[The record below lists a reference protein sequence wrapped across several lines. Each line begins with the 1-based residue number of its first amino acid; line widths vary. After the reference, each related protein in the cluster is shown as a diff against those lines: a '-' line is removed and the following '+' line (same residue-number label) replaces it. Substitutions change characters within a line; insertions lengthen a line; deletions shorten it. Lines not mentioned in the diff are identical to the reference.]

1 MKIEIKSVV
10 QKFKLKYVHGDG
22 QLRREKIMAESKRPK
37 KVKQETKQAHFECE
51 VALYKDFEKYC
62 YGNGK
67 SVAEAL
73 RAYMKMCIGK

>member
-1 MKIEIKSVV
+1 MPNEDK
-10 QKFKLKYVHGDG
+10 
-22 QLRREKIMAESKRPK
+22 PK
-37 KVKQETKQAHFECE
+37 KVKPPTKQAHFECE

-73 RAYMKMCIGK
+73 RAYMKMCLGR

>member
-1 MKIEIKSVV
+1 MKIKANGNGCEKEEKSMSNE
-10 QKFKLKYVHGDG
+10 
-22 QLRREKIMAESKRPK
+22 EKPK
-37 KVKQETKQAHFECE
+37 IVKQPTKQAHFECE

-73 RAYMKMCIGK
+73 RAYMKMCLGK

>member
-1 MKIEIKSVV
+1 MGSAKEGK
-10 QKFKLKYVHGDG
+10 KMPNEDK
-22 QLRREKIMAESKRPK
+22 PK
-37 KVKQETKQAHFECE
+37 KVKPRTKQAHFECE

-73 RAYMKMCIGK
+73 RAYMKMCLGK

>member
-1 MKIEIKSVV
+1 MVVLKIK
-10 QKFKLKYVHGDG
+10 QKYVHWGWAAKEG
-22 QLRREKIMAESKRPK
+22 KFMAESERPK

>member
-1 MKIEIKSVV
+1 
-10 QKFKLKYVHGDG
+10 
-22 QLRREKIMAESKRPK
+22 MAESERPK

-51 VALYKDFEKYC
+51 VVLYKDFEKYC